1 MKDHFILMAMKVHG
15 ISKHDMDHS
24 LLQNVGAVH

>member
-1 MKDHFILMAMKVHG
+1 MNLTKIKDYQHKKKKNCMMQ
-15 ISKHDMDHS
+15 S